1 MSGNA
6 KEEAEGAAAAAA
18 AAIIDDSALFK
29 QDEGE
34 HFQDAHEVHPPASS
48 TTTTSSS
55 SHQKGKD
62 EDNDGVVKNDDDE
75 KEEHAAS
82 KSEAVKA
89 GVEGTT
95 ATAGQGGQPPPQE
108 NREIDSED
116 KYQKLR
122 ELREQEHDI
131 HKTEMQHL
139 EEQIAALRDSKD
151 DDTEAGV
158 GGGKETEEGPTKR
171 NASDLSATPSSG
183 DDGDNADADGPPKK
197 RRGRPPG
204 SKNRESRKLPFSS
217 SPASFP
223 TPEGGGSGSG
233 EGDGENVN
241 GAGGAG
247 ITGAVASASGGEP
260 DTNKPKSRGRP
271 RKNPGTEPSV
281 YVLANERGQLN
292 AKNWLKH
299 YEMVKEFKRQHGHCN
314 VPVGTHHID
323 PATGAIDEVKNKFRR
338 WIMMMRT
345 DHRYL
350 REGRH
355 TSLTQEKIQLLSS
368 IGFEWRLLE
377 RKYSWQGQFDRL
389 VQWKEEYGNV
399 NVPQKATKKKC
410 YEGLGDWVL
419 KIRRAYREGRLPQE
433 QIDQLNGVEFKWTLR
448 KKGGTI
454 EQRIAATRIKRAI
467 ENTDKKSSKK
477 GRKSKSLSV
486 VTAATVAATVAGTTA
501 TGDLVMDNIKNDDSS
516 KIIVN
521 NNTALENAAAVAASS
536 NSAALD
542 AAMAAAAAAAVS
554 GITTAANGDNKDAL
568 LVSNDGGVHDDTNKD
583 SDTTIIASASIPQEL
598 PPAQAAAD
606 EELEQAQLSPVHIG
620 HVEEC

>member
-1 MSGNA
+1 MSSNA

-55 SHQKGKD
+55 HQKGKD

-75 KEEHAAS
+75 EEEHAAS

-95 ATAGQGGQPPPQE
+95 ATAGQGGQQPPQE

-139 EEQIAALRDSKD
+139 EERIAALRDSKD

-171 NASDLSATPSSG
+171 KASDLSATPSSE

-217 SPASFP
+217 TPASSL
-223 TPEGGGSGSG
+223 TPEGGGSG
-233 EGDGENVN
+233 EGDGEN
-241 GAGGAG
+241 GAGITG
-247 ITGAVASASGGEP
+247 ITGAVANASGGEP

-377 RKYSWQGQFDRL
+377 RKYTWQGQFDRL
-389 VQWKEEYGNV
+389 VQWKEEFGNV

-454 EQRIAATRIKRAI
+454 EERIVATRKKRAI

-486 VTAATVAATVAGTTA
+486 VTAATVAATVAGT
-501 TGDLVMDNIKNDDSS
+501 GDLVMDNIKNDDSS

-521 NNTALENAAAVAASS
+521 NNTALENAAAVAAS

-554 GITTAANGDNKDAL
+554 GITTATSGDGKDAL
-568 LVSNDGGVHDDTNKD
+568 LVGNDGSVHDDTNKD
-583 SDTTIIASASIPQEL
+583 SDTTIVASASIPQEL
-598 PPAQAAAD
+598 PPPPAQAAAD

>member
-1 MSGNA
+1 MVVLFCLVWFGFISFI
-6 KEEAEGAAAAAA
+6 KE
-18 AAIIDDSALFK
+18 
-29 QDEGE
+29 
-34 HFQDAHEVHPPASS
+34 
-48 TTTTSSS
+48 
-55 SHQKGKD
+55 
-62 EDNDGVVKNDDDE
+62 
-75 KEEHAAS
+75 
-82 KSEAVKA
+82 
-89 GVEGTT
+89 
-95 ATAGQGGQPPPQE
+95 
-108 NREIDSED
+108 
-116 KYQKLR
+116 
-122 ELREQEHDI
+122 
-131 HKTEMQHL
+131 
-139 EEQIAALRDSKD
+139 
-151 DDTEAGV
+151 
-158 GGGKETEEGPTKR
+158 ETEEGPTKR

-217 SPASFP
+217 TPASSL
-223 TPEGGGSGSG
+223 TPEGGGGGSG
-233 EGDGENVN
+233 EGEGEN

-247 ITGAVASASGGEP
+247 ITGAVANASGGEP

>member
-217 SPASFP
+217 TPASSL
-223 TPEGGGSGSG
+223 TPEGGGGGSG
-233 EGDGENVN
+233 EGEGEN

-247 ITGAVASASGGEP
+247 ITGAVANASGGEP